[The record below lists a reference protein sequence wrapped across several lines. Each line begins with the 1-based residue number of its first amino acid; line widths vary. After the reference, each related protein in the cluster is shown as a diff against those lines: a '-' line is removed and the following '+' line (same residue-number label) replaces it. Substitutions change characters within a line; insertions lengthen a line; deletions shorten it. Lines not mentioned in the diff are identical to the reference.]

1 MKEENRTR
9 RALAL
14 ALAALLLLAL
24 APILLVGDCA
34 HPSSGDLAQS
44 LLVHRAAEEGTS
56 VLGTLAATVRRNYF
70 GWNGAFASIALS
82 TLQPGLLSEEAY
94 ILTPIL
100 LLLALCL
107 STAALTHALL
117 RRWLGLDRWSWLC
130 VAAALCLVTVLHQ
143 PSPRDAFLLW
153 SSGTGCTL
161 SFSLT
166 LLLFTC
172 LVRLRL
178 EPKHPGALLCAALAL
193 AVLTGGGDPTTGVLT
208 CALLT
213 GYVLLCALRDRK
225 RLRRVLPVWAVF
237 LACFLINTLSPGSA
251 VARSLAPGLSLS
263 RSIHMALLL
272 TWPNTQWNLHL
283 TLIALLVGAVP
294 LLRSA
299 GRTRFSFPFPGLVTA
314 AAALLAVLQNA
325 QAMYT
330 AGVDLS
336 PATMNAT
343 FNSLPWLLLL
353 TQGYWVGWFEHRW
366 GGKPRISGAGPVK
379 AALLIGSMGLIL
391 SASGSAPAKCLAP
404 LTDGSARAFDA
415 QVSAWVQVLSDP
427 QADPVELTQLT
438 VPPFLLYDYSLYD
451 DPESYINTTYA
462 SYYGKTAV
470 IAYPPEEYLN
480 NKD

>member
-14 ALAALLLLAL
+14 ALSALLLAAL
-24 APILLVGDCA
+24 VPILLVGDCA

-44 LLVHRAAEEGTS
+44 LLVRRAAVEGAS
-56 VLGTLAATVRRNYF
+56 VLGALAATVRRNYL
-70 GWNGAFASIALS
+70 GWDGAFASVALAA
-82 TLQPGLLSEEAY
+82 LQPGLLGEGAY

-100 LLLALCL
+100 LLAALCL

-130 VAAALCLVTVLHQ
+130 VAAGLSLVTVFHQ

-166 LLLFTC
+166 LLLITC

-178 EPKHPGALLCAALAL
+178 EPRRPRALLCAALLL

-213 GYVLLCALRDRK
+213 GYALLCALRDRK
-225 RLRRVLPVWAVF
+225 RLPQVLPVWAVF
-237 LACFLINTLSPGSA
+237 LACYLINTLSPGSA
-251 VARSLAPGLSLS
+251 VARAMAPGLSLP
-263 RSIHMALLL
+263 RAIYMALLL
-272 TWPNTQWNLHL
+272 TLPNTQWNLHL
-283 TLIALLVGAVP
+283 TLIALLAGAVP
-294 LLRSA
+294 LLRPA
-299 GRTRFSFPFPGLVTA
+299 GRTRFSFPWPGLVTA

-343 FNSLPWLLLL
+343 FNSLPWLLIL
-353 TQGYWVGWFEHRW
+353 TEGYWVGWFGHKR
-366 GGKPRISGAGPVK
+366 GADAPRTGHARPVK

-391 SASGSAPAKCLAP
+391 SVSGSAPAKCLAP
-404 LTDGSARAFDA
+404 LADGSARAFDT
-415 QVSAWVQVLSDP
+415 QVNGWVRVLSDP
-427 QADPVELTQLT
+427 QADPVELKQLT
-438 VPPFLLYDYSLYD
+438 MPPFLLYDYSLYD

-462 SYYGKTAV
+462 SYYGKTSV
-470 IAYPPEEYLN
+470 IAHPPEGT
-480 NKD
+480 

>member
-1 MKEENRTR
+1 MKEENRAR

-14 ALAALLLLAL
+14 VLAALLLVAL
-24 APILLVGDCA
+24 VPILLVGDCA

-44 LLVHRAAEEGTS
+44 LLVRRAAVEGTS
-56 VLGTLAATVRRNYF
+56 VLGALASTVRRNYL
-70 GWNGAFASIALS
+70 GWDGSFASIAFAA
-82 TLQPGLLSEEAY
+82 LQPGLLAEGAY
-94 ILTPIL
+94 ILAPIL

-130 VAAALCLVTVLHQ
+130 VAEGISLVTVLHQ

-153 SSGTGCTL
+153 SSGVSCTL

-178 EPKHPGALLCAALAL
+178 EPKHPRALLCAALPL

-213 GYVLLCALRDRK
+213 GCALLCAFRDRK
-225 RLRRVLPVWAVF
+225 RLPQVLPVWAVF

-251 VARSLAPGLSLS
+251 VARALAPGLSLP
-263 RSIHMALLL
+263 RAIYMAFLL
-272 TWPNTQWNLHL
+272 TLPNTQWNLHL
-283 TLIALLVGAVP
+283 TLIALLVGVVP
-294 LLRSA
+294 LLRRA
-299 GRTRFSFPFPGLVTA
+299 GAVRFSFPWPGLVTA
-314 AAALLAVLQNA
+314 VAALLAVLQNA

-353 TQGYWVGWFEHRW
+353 TEGYWAGWFGHRR
-366 GGKPRISGAGPVK
+366 GASAPRTGRAGPVK

-404 LTDGSARAFDA
+404 LADGSARAFDA
-415 QVSAWVQVLSDP
+415 QVSAWVRVLSDP
-427 QADPVELTQLT
+427 QADPAELKQLT
-438 VPPFLLYDYSLYD
+438 VPSFLLYDYSLAD
-451 DPESYINTTYA
+451 DPENYINTTYA
-462 SYYGKTAV
+462 SYYGKTSV
-470 IAYPPEEYLN
+470 IAYPPEGT
-480 NKD
+480 